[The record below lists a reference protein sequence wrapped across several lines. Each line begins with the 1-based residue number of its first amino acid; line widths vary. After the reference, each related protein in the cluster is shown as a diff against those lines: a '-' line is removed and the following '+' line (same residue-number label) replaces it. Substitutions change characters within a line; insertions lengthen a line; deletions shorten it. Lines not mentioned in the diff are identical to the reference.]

1 MMYPSAIDNAFFFGA
16 NYGGKKRKAFCVRP
30 DTKILRVC
38 AGLHSTGERKMQK
51 KKTVKGKVQSL
62 AKEIERAIIEEI
74 KRLLVK
80 KRPARK
86 AAKKVAKKATKATR
100 KPGQKVTK
108 RLVKK
113 ASRRVVKKTARRVA
127 KKR

>member
-1 MMYPSAIDNAFFFGA
+1 MNRGAIDNAFFFGA
-16 NYGGKKRKAFCVRP
+16 NYGGKKRRVFATDP
-30 DTKILRVC
+30 APSILRVC

-51 KKTVKGKVQSL
+51 KKTVRGKVQSL

-86 AAKKVAKKATKATR
+86 AAKKVAKKATRAVR

-113 ASRRVVKKTARRVA
+113 ASRKVVKKTAGRVA
-127 KKR
+127 KKC